1 VVEVLSEILAQRIK
15 EARRLKSLVQEDL
28 ARSLGVTVGTIS
40 GYERDYREPDLKTL
54 ARLAE
59 LLGVTTDYLLG
70 ISNNPNNDSELKING
85 ISESISELSKEN
97 RETLERLIRMMQTEE
112 RIKDEKVSG
121 GKDRGQ

>member
-1 VVEVLSEILAQRIK
+1 VEVLSEILAQRIK

>member
-1 VVEVLSEILAQRIK
+1 VVEILSKILAQRIK

-59 LLGVTTDYLLG
+59 ILGVTTDYLLG
-70 ISNNPNNDSELKING
+70 ISNNPNNDSKLRINE
-85 ISESISELSKEN
+85 ISESISELTKEN

-121 GKDRGQ
+121 KDQGQ